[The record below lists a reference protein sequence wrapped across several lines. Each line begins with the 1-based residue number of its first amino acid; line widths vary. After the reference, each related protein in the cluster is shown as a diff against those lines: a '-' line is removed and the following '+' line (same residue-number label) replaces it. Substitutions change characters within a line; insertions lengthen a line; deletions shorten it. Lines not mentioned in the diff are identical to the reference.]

1 MKKLLSLALLLPA
14 FSLFAQAPQEI
25 KYQGLARDAAGSPI
39 VSGTLNTVKFDIHTG
54 SPTGPVVYTEIHFSV
69 ATNPFGLF
77 SLNIGSV
84 TPFPA
89 NLFGAGSEYLQVSI
103 DFGSGLT
110 NMGTSEMLSVPY
122 ALYADSCGTAGPQGP
137 TGPTGPAGPAG
148 ATGPA
153 GVTGAAGTTG
163 QSITE
168 VYGSGQVTVGA
179 STTSAVLVPGLTTT
193 VTVPANSVVHVHT
206 DGGIQSTG
214 ATSTTFSV
222 VDVILYVDGV
232 ATTSGGQR
240 RVAIAN
246 TSSLAQLIGN
256 WSFDHTYTLTPGSHT
271 FEVKAVGGVAG
282 SSIANVSSG
291 SAPQLRG
298 VLSVEILKQ

>member
-1 MKKLLSLALLLPA
+1 MKKLFSLALLLPA

-25 KYQGLARDAAGSPI
+25 KYQGVARDAAGSPI
-39 VSGTLNTVKFDIHTG
+39 ANGTLNTVKFDIHTG
-54 SPTGPVVYTEIHFSV
+54 SASGPVAYTEVHFSV
-69 ATNPFGLF
+69 PTNAFGLF

-84 TPFPA
+84 TSFPA
-89 NLFGAGSEYLQVSI
+89 NLFGAGAEYLQVSV

-137 TGPTGPAGPAG
+137 AGPAGPAGPTGPAGA
-148 ATGPA
+148 
-153 GVTGAAGTTG
+153 TGAAGTTG

-168 VYGSGQVTVGA
+168 VYGTGQVSVGA
-179 STTSAVLVPGLTTT
+179 ATTTAVLIPGLTTT
-193 VTVPANSVVHVHT
+193 VTVPANAVVSVHT

-214 ATSTTFSV
+214 ATSSTFSV

-232 ATTSGGQR
+232 ATTTGGQR

-256 WSFDHTYTLTPGSHT
+256 WSMDHTYTLSPGAHT

-282 SSIANVSSG
+282 SSSANVSSG